1 MNGPGTQKVERDL
14 KKLPKWARFRIE
26 KAEEDVKFYKDM
38 AENLQAGLLERGEY
52 EIDQDHSFRV
62 HLQGDDQGPYLAVY
76 GDMNTILVE
85 PRSSNVVWIR
95 HKIRGQTVAQG

>member
-38 AENLQAGLLERGEY
+38 AEKLQRGLLERGEY
-52 EIDQDHSFRV
+52 KIDQDHSFRV
-62 HLQGDDQGPYLAVY
+62 QLHQDDLHGSYLAVY
-76 GDMNTILVE
+76 GDLNSILVE

-95 HKIRGQTVAQG
+95 QGDQR